1 MKKIFLQYKGLGSI
15 IAGAIMAHRGKKKEK
30 EGKKLLAESDKLI
43 PDDTDQEQRF
53 ALNRIQSKRDSLY
66 SGSYAS
72 TLLDDLNQNY
82 ANMTEGALSLASGGG
97 ADVTALLRQGKTAS
111 QAFNQTIGA
120 LEQQGFSY
128 EQEAQRQL
136 ENIIQRKLEIGLL
149 KHQEKRYDANSMIA
163 AGDAQRNAGIA
174 AASAGVDD
182 MINTAIS
189 VVTGGMVKHKNNE
202 ASGGRRESAAGNQG
216 ASGGRRESAVGNISS
231 EESDSG
237 IMSGAMDGFSSILN
251 F

>member
-1 MKKIFLQYKGLGSI
+1 
-15 IAGAIMAHRGKKKEK
+15 
-30 EGKKLLAESDKLI
+30 
-43 PDDTDQEQRF
+43 
-53 ALNRIQSKRDSLY
+53 
-66 SGSYAS
+66 
-72 TLLDDLNQNY
+72 
-82 ANMTEGALSLASGGG
+82 
-97 ADVTALLRQGKTAS
+97 
-111 QAFNQTIGA
+111 
-120 LEQQGFSY
+120 
-128 EQEAQRQL
+128 
-136 ENIIQRKLEIGLL
+136 
-149 KHQEKRYDANSMIA
+149 MIA

-202 ASGGRRESAAGNQG
+202 ASGGRRESA
-216 ASGGRRESAVGNISS
+216 VGNISS